1 MKAWPAA
8 AFAAA
13 VAIAAPACAAAFNPV
28 EFFRGKTH
36 GEGMLKIIF
45 QSPKKMTVDSEGMA
59 EKDGSLVL
67 KQVIHEPGKEARTR
81 YWRMRQTA
89 PGRFEVTLTD
99 AASQLRVDVTK
110 DGLLIRYTAKDHL
123 NFDQTLTPVSPTEVH
138 NSMRVKRFGL
148 TVARYEET
156 IRKVD

>member
-1 MKAWPAA
+1 
-8 AFAAA
+8 
-13 VAIAAPACAAAFNPV
+13 
-28 EFFRGKTH
+28 
-36 GEGMLKIIF
+36 MLKIIF

-89 PGRFEVTLTD
+89 PGRFEGTLTD
-99 AASQLRVDVTK
+99 AASQVRVDVTK
-110 DGLLIRYTAKDHL
+110 DGLRIRYTAKDHL